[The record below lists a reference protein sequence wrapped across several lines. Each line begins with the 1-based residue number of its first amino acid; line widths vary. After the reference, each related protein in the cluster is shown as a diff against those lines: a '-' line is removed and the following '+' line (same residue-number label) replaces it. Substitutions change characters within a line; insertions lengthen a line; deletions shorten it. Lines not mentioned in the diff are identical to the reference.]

1 MDFQQNV
8 QNTHPFLFLGISVEE
23 SCGGKRKRISKPAAS
38 SSESSSESD
47 DDPDGDELADPTVST
62 ASSYRIP
69 KKGRCLWDAKQI
81 ENLRKNFK
89 NIEHIDDSVLAF
101 LSFWDISNNEG
112 KKDKQNRVLTEKLAE
127 NYERVRKF
135 PVKVEAGEDLCTER
149 AHDAR
154 FLRGYVGNSQEL
166 WVQARRKLGIAG
178 LDPISSYETVS
189 IGINGFISGRVW
201 HEVHSPSSKLLS
213 IRMLT
218 EHAMKSAWAN
228 PDKGSEVKE
237 FDSMHDLKMAVVAL
251 EACIKKVYWWNNS
264 FTTLAIFLHTIGFG
278 ENDLATYPDKLT
290 ILANFIDEVI
300 KFNAQAWDEERF
312 FLSAQDVTAKWSAL
326 LVRKNGAQVTKT
338 CASSSRKKAEHNS
351 SSKKP
356 REKANFPPGVCKL
369 FQKGTCTHTGDKHS
383 APWNSN
389 FVLKHSCAKYVPAKA
404 GFCLEAH
411 AEKDHK

>member
-1 MDFQQNV
+1 M
-8 QNTHPFLFLGISVEE
+8 
-23 SCGGKRKRISKPAAS
+23 
-38 SSESSSESD
+38 
-47 DDPDGDELADPTVST
+47 
-62 ASSYRIP
+62 
-69 KKGRCLWDAKQI
+69 
-81 ENLRKNFK
+81 ENLRKNLK
-89 NIEHIDDSVLAF
+89 NIKHIDDSVLAF
-101 LSFWDISNNEG
+101 LSFRDISNNEG
-112 KKDKQNRVLTEKLAE
+112 KKNKQNRVLTEKLAE
-127 NYERVRKF
+127 NYERIRKF
-135 PVKVEAGEDLCTER
+135 PVRVEAGDDLCTER

-154 FLRGYVGNSQEL
+154 FLRGNVGNSQEL

-178 LDPISSYETVS
+178 LNPISSYETVS

-218 EHAMKSAWAN
+218 EHAMKSAWVN
-228 PDKGSEVKE
+228 PDKGGEVKE
-237 FDSMHDLKMAVVAL
+237 FDSIHDMKMAVVAL
-251 EACIKKVYWWNNS
+251 DACIKKVYWWNNS
-264 FTTLAIFLHTIGFG
+264 FSTLAIFLHTIEFG
-278 ENDLATYPDKLT
+278 ENDLATYSDKLT

-312 FLSAQDVTAKWSAL
+312 FMSAQEISAKWSAL

-338 CASSSRKKAEHNS
+338 SPPSSRKKSDHNS

-356 REKANFPPGVCKL
+356 REKSNFPPGVCKL

-389 FVLKHSCAKYVPAKA
+389 FMLRHSCAKYLPAKA

>member
-23 SCGGKRKRISKPAAS
+23 SCSGKRKRISKPAAS

-69 KKGRCLWDAKQI
+69 KKGRRLWDSKQI

-89 NIEHIDDSVLAF
+89 NIEHIDDGVLAF
-101 LSFWDISNNEG
+101 LSFRDISNNEG

-166 WVQARRKLGIAG
+166 WVQARRKLSIAG

-228 PDKGSEVKE
+228 PEKGGEVKE

-278 ENDLATYPDKLT
+278 
-290 ILANFIDEVI
+290 FG
-300 KFNAQAWDEERF
+300 
-312 FLSAQDVTAKWSAL
+312 SAQDVTAKWSAL

-356 REKANFPPGVCKL
+356 REKANFPPGECKL

>member
-1 MDFQQNV
+1 MEKHFISKIHERRRIPERVDFQKNV
-8 QNTHPFLFLGISVEE
+8 QNPHPLLFLGTTVEE
-23 SCGGKRKRISKPAAS
+23 SSGSKRKPITKPAVS
-38 SSESSSESD
+38 SSESSSEWD
-47 DDPDGDELADPTVST
+47 DDPDGKELADSGTAT

-69 KKGRCLWDAKQI
+69 KKGRRLWDAKQI

-101 LSFWDISNNEG
+101 LSFCDISNNEG

-127 NYERVRKF
+127 NYERIRKF
-135 PVKVEAGEDLCTER
+135 PVKVEAGDDLCTER

-166 WVQARRKLGIAG
+166 WVQARQKLGIAG
-178 LDPISSYETVS
+178 LDPISSYETIS
-189 IGINGFISGRVW
+189 IGINGFISGCVW

-228 PDKGSEVKE
+228 PEKGGEVKE

-278 ENDLATYPDKLT
+278 ENDLAAYPDKLT

-300 KFNAQAWDEERF
+300 KFNAQAWDEGRF
-312 FLSAQDVTAKWSAL
+312 FLSAQEVTAKWSAL
-326 LVRKNGAQVTKT
+326 LVRKNGAQVAKT
-338 CASSSRKKAEHNS
+338 GPPLSRKKADHGS
-351 SSKKP
+351 GSKRPK
-356 REKANFPPGVCKL
+356 EKSNFPPGVCKL
-369 FQKGTCTHTGDKHS
+369 FQKETCAHTETNTRPPGTRILC
-383 APWNSN
+383 
-389 FVLKHSCAKYVPAKA
+389 
-404 GFCLEAH
+404 
-411 AEKDHK
+411 